1 VPKTIQAAQAGK
13 HRHLEALAFH
23 RRMRR
28 TLIAA
33 LRTWRD
39 ATEAQARLHRLAHSV
54 QARSKRRA
62 MSAVLSAWQKAHND
76 QISLQRFAT
85 DLHQVSRNASQLQLR
100 QLFDL
105 WRHRRGALSLA
116 DMS

>member
-1 VPKTIQAAQAGK
+1 
-13 HRHLEALAFH
+13 
-23 RRMRR
+23 
-28 TLIAA
+28 
-33 LRTWRD
+33 
-39 ATEAQARLHRLAHSV
+39 
-54 QARSKRRA
+54 